1 MEEQR
6 EGQAQDYWLIQ
17 FQRLLDSKPQV
28 LVDAVSFF
36 HFTSTSISD
45 ILTDLQRLIHKTVNY
60 CCKNFNHKC

>member
-1 MEEQR
+1 MEVQR

-36 HFTSTSISD
+36 DFN
-45 ILTDLQRLIHKTVNY
+45 LRIHIV
-60 CCKNFNHKC
+60 